1 MSRELTRQEKAAI
14 RSLVKRWCANYDKD
28 AGCLPLDAPCYMLG
42 KCWTGAYCR
51 YFRAAVL
58 PLDPV
63 LERSLTVERITETRP
78 CPVGGSGTAPRSA
91 PGLPCGSRSGHI
103 CAASGGS
110 AWKNSPGKRLHLQD
124 FSGALS
130 RWAVCFPVR
139 PRFHKNAFHIQ
150 APGLWDILSR
160 SSS

>member
-1 MSRELTRQEKAAI
+1 MSRELTRQEKTAI
-14 RSLVKRWCANYDKD
+14 RKLVTKWCANYDKD
-28 AGCLPLDAPCYMLG
+28 YGCLPLDCPCYMLG

-63 LERSLTVERITETRP
+63 LERYAAGVSSRM
-78 CPVGGSGTAPRSA
+78 GGSGTAPRSA

-110 AWKNSPGKRLHLQD
+110 AWKNSPGKRLYLQG

-130 RWAVCFPVR
+130 GWAVCFPAR
-139 PRFHKNAFHIQ
+139 PCFRRNAFHIQ

-160 SSS
+160 SPG